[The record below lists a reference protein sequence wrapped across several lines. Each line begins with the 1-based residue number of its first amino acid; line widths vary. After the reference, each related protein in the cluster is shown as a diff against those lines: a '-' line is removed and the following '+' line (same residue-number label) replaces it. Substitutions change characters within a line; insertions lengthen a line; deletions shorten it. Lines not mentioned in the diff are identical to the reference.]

1 MLLLEWEI
9 YIEGAREETAR
20 ISIFMHKFWL
30 WERIASIEASAF
42 SALALLMLIVVA
54 RFDRVSAA
62 FQVNLVHLRGKDH
75 FMQVPL
81 ILNIILGAIGL
92 LLLSFSLQV
101 QLIPLGGEAGWG
113 SVWHSI
119 LALLAMVDAWLGGA
133 FGRLLVLLVF

>member
-1 MLLLEWEI
+1 MLMVI
-9 YIEGAREETAR
+9 
-20 ISIFMHKFWL
+20 
-30 WERIASIEASAF
+30 
-42 SALALLMLIVVA
+42 A

-101 QLIPLGGEAGWG
+101 QLIPLGGEAG
-113 SVWHSI
+113 
-119 LALLAMVDAWLGGA
+119 
-133 FGRLLVLLVF
+133 